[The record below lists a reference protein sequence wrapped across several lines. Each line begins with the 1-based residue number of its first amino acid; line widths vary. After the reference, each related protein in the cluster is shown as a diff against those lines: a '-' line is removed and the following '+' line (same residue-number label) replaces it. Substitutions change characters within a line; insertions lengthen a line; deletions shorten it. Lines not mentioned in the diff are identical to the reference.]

1 MLKITDGKKKTITY
15 KDELKSLGLSFKKT
29 GKYSGY
35 WYTDDDS
42 RQRELLKFCNKRKL
56 IIEKEDERYTRSSD
70 YRTQFFK
77 YNKGYKHDGK
87 TYHCAYCGKKVKKDE
102 LEVDHVVAI
111 DAVKNHILARLFIF
125 LLGIHNINDTKNL
138 VASCKKC
145 NRKKSN
151 KQGFWVLRGYLGKHI
166 WFWRTL
172 RFLIFIFISIL
183 VCYIYINSI

>member
-1 MLKITDGKKKTITY
+1 MLKITDGKKKTINY

-56 IIEKEDERYTRSSD
+56 TIEQEEEKYTRSSD

-77 YNKGYKHDGK
+77 HNKGYKHDGK
-87 TYHCAYCGKKVKKDE
+87 TYHCAYCGKKIKKDE

-111 DAVKNHILARLFIF
+111 DAVKNHILARLFERYA
-125 LLGIHNINDTKNL
+125 L
-138 VASCKKC
+138 V
-145 NRKKSN
+145 
-151 KQGFWVLRGYLGKHI
+151 H
-166 WFWRTL
+166 T
-172 RFLIFIFISIL
+172 
-183 VCYIYINSI
+183 

>member
-1 MLKITDGKKKTITY
+1 MLKITDGKKKTINY
-15 KDELKSLGLSFKKT
+15 KNELKSLGLSFKKT

-56 IIEKEDERYTRSSD
+56 TIEREEEKYTRSSD

-77 YNKGYKHDGK
+77 HNKGYKHDGK
-87 TYHCAYCGKKVKKDE
+87 TYHCAYCGKKIKKDE

-151 KQGFWVLRGYLGKHI
+151 KQGLWVLRGYLGRHI
-166 WFWRTL
+166 WFWRIF

-183 VCYIYINSI
+183 AYYTYINVI